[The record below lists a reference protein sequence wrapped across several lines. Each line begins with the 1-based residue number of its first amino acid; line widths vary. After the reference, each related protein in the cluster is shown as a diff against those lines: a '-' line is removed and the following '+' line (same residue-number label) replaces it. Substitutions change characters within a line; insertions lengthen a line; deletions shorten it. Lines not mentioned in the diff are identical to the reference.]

1 MSDASPAVRSCQPW
15 RVPLI
20 AALALAFGSLALIS
34 GAAYIAVLAGATGT
48 TERLLVDRAGRVI
61 DAQISMVKS
70 RLDPVAE
77 QLELIAGLAAEGR
90 IDVDSPVAMRE
101 ALAVMMTKMPAV

>member
-1 MSDASPAVRSCQPW
+1 MSDASPAVRSRQPW

-34 GAAYIAVLAGATGT
+34 GVAYIAVLAGATGT

-61 DAQISMVKS
+61 EAQVSMVKG
-70 RLDPVAE
+70 RLDPVAQE
-77 QLELIAGLAAEGR
+77 LELIAALVARGR
-90 IDVDSPVAMRE
+90 LDMESPVA
-101 ALAVMMTKMPAV
+101 A